1 MPRLTLMT
9 QALDEFDSSS
19 TDFFEKFSAR
29 LICPT
34 VTAMSNEI
42 EWAFAPVDGSSN
54 RYHGRRLGD
63 VATWRDLIDGLQ
75 HSSACRMALT
85 AALRSRPETQVFW
98 ETPALTAAALDD
110 PFEFVVTSAPLD
122 RPADP
127 APFAR
132 YLNQSTTPVVTFTN
146 LGGDATLVV
155 PADLD
160 DGTGHNYLL
169 SFLRT
174 AGDSQLHAFWQAAG
188 AAIDARVDDRPLW
201 VSTSGGGVAWL
212 HLRLDDR
219 PKYYVHAPYRTR

>member
-1 MPRLTLMT
+1 M
-9 QALDEFDSSS
+9 
-19 TDFFEKFSAR
+19 
-29 LICPT
+29 
-34 VTAMSNEI
+34 
-42 EWAFAPVDGSSN
+42 
-54 RYHGRRLGD
+54 
-63 VATWRDLIDGLQ
+63 
-75 HSSACRMALT
+75 
-85 AALRSRPETQVFW
+85 
-98 ETPALTAAALDD
+98 
-110 PFEFVVTSAPLD
+110 
-122 RPADP
+122 
-127 APFAR
+127 
-132 YLNQSTTPVVTFTN
+132 TFTN